1 MLARISAALLAL
13 ILAGMMPLGAK
24 NILTL
29 IFSTVFFRHGSGVVF
44 AKRLVCVTKPVH
56 RPMTGSID
64 SRHRA

>member
-29 IFSTVFFRHGSGVVF
+29 IFSTVFFRHGSGGGF
-44 AKRLVCVTKPVH
+44 REAPCLRNQAST
-56 RPMTGSID
+56 
-64 SRHRA
+64 